1 MMVPPLQVLHATGP
15 DPLAAAVA
23 LDHIVVLVD
32 VLRASSTIITALA
45 NGASTIIPIA
55 TIEEARRLAQQ
66 LPNALLAGERAAHPP
81 PGFDYGNSPRSFLT
95 SRIKGRPIILTT
107 TNFTHT
113 LGTPPATATVLV
125 GAFLNIEHLA
135 TTART
140 LHRQRPRPIT
150 IISAGE
156 LGGASVEDDLAS
168 DHIAT
173 RIQHPKDPPS
183 YASAEDLARD
193 LLVTKHG
200 SLLVRAGYEDDIA
213 FCSQP
218 NRYALTP
225 ILRDGAF
232 YHFAL
237 PNP

>member
-1 MMVPPLQVLHATGP
+1 MPPLKVLHATGP
-15 DPLAAAVA
+15 DPLVAAVA
-23 LDHIVVLVD
+23 QDHIVILVD

-45 NGASTIIPIA
+45 NGASTIIPVT

-66 LPNALLAGERAAHPP
+66 LPNAFLAGERAAHPP

-95 SRIKGRPIILTT
+95 AHIKGHPIILTT

-113 LGTPPATATVLV
+113 LGTPRPTATVLV
-125 GAFLNIEHLA
+125 GAFLNIEHVA
-135 TTART
+135 TTARA

-156 LGGASVEDDLAS
+156 LDGTSVEDDLAS
-168 DHIAT
+168 NHIAT
-173 RIQHPKDPPS
+173 RIQHPQDPPS
-183 YASAEDLARD
+183 YASADDLARD

-200 SLLVRAGYEDDIA
+200 SLLVHAGYKDDIT

-232 YHFAL
+232 TAYS
-237 PNP
+237 PG

>member
-1 MMVPPLQVLHATGP
+1 MIVPPLQLLHATGP
-15 DPLAAAVA
+15 EPLATAVA
-23 LDHIVVLVD
+23 QDHIVILVD

-45 NGASTIIPIA
+45 NGASAVIPVPTID
-55 TIEEARRLAQQ
+55 EARHRARQ
-66 LPNALLAGERAAHPP
+66 LPHAFLAGERATHPP
-81 PGFDYGNSPRSFLT
+81 TGFDYGNSPRSFLT
-95 SRIKGRPIILTT
+95 ARIRGHPIILTT

-125 GAFLNIEHLA
+125 GAFLNIEHVA

-156 LGGASVEDDLAS
+156 LGGPSVEDDLAS
-168 DHIAT
+168 DHIAI
-173 RIQHPKDPPS
+173 RLQRPQDPPS
-183 YASAEDLARD
+183 YASAQDLARD

-200 SLLVRAGYEDDIA
+200 SLLVRAGYEDDIS

-225 ILRDGAF
+225 ILHNGIFEPYSPR
-232 YHFAL
+232 
-237 PNP
+237 